1 MDYFHNTLYERKKK
15 KRQSR
20 GYFFGFVLKEID
32 KNLTAL
38 NFIVHWKLGFHFV
51 KATSLLKKHLT

>member
-1 MDYFHNTLYERKKK
+1 MKEKKGNLG
-15 KRQSR
+15 
-20 GYFFGFVLKEID
+20 GYFFGFVLKEIE

-38 NFIVHWKLGFHFV
+38 TFIVHWKLGFHFV